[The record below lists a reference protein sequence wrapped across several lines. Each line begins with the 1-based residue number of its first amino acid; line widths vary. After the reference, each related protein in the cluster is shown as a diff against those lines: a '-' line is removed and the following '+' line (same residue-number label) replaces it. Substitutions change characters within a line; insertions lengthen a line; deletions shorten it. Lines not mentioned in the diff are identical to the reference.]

1 MKADQTITKVIAMR
15 KQMLSSS
22 MIIPELVV
30 SVAAPDGNYVAH
42 CGMWYRPGDFY
53 CYVEPVATDP
63 DYRKI
68 GLGKA
73 AVLEAARRC
82 GKLGAKQ
89 AVVGSNQQFYYN
101 IGFYPVYTMT
111 YWELVYSQR
120 R

>member
-1 MKADQTITKVIAMR
+1 
-15 KQMLSSS
+15 
-22 MIIPELVV
+22 
-30 SVAAPDGNYVAH
+30 
-42 CGMWYRPGDFY
+42 MWYRPGDFY